1 MTTIILKHFRKL
13 SAVTAAAAALFLLF
27 SAGQVRAGAQKKIAI
42 LPFTTNS
49 DIDLSHIREGI
60 RQMLYSRLAWEDK
73 HTIVLQKE
81 IMPYAKEESSL
92 GAKELAEKVG
102 RKTGADHVV
111 FGSVTEFAGAF
122 SIDAKI
128 LETASGEL
136 IPFHTQAGRME
147 RIIPELDLIAAR
159 INKDVFNRETQ
170 SYAKIEQMKADSEER
185 LRRMNPEKMIPYQQ
199 RQRQKE
205 DKPLWMFWKFWD

>member
-13 SAVTAAAAALFLLF
+13 SAVTAAATVILLLMP
-27 SAGQVRAGAQKKIAI
+27 AGQAHTESQKKIAI
-42 LPFTTNS
+42 VPFTINS
-49 DIDLSHIREGI
+49 NRDISHIREGI
-60 RQMLYSRLAWEDK
+60 RQMLYSRLTWEDI
-73 HTIVLQKE
+73 HTIVPQKE
-81 IMPYAKEESSL
+81 YMACVKENSGL

-102 RKTGADHVV
+102 VKTGADHVI

-128 LETASGEL
+128 LETASGKL
-136 IPFHTQAGRME
+136 TPFYTQADRME
-147 RIIPELDLIAAR
+147 QIIPELDLIAAR
-159 INKDVFNRETQ
+159 INKEVFNRETR

-199 RQRQKE
+199 RQRRQE
-205 DKPLWMFWKFWD
+205 DKPIWMFWKFWD